1 MKNLKQLR
9 EQRSLTQL
17 SLALSV
23 DVQQE
28 TISAYENGKSM
39 PTVDTLLKLAKYF
52 NCSTDYLL
60 DLTDIPTLVNDLV
73 FDNLNATEAD
83 IVRADRNLNRDNRN
97 KVLGYIKA
105 LQR

>member
-52 NCSTDYLL
+52 NCSSDYLL
-60 DLTDIPTLVNDLV
+60 DLTDIPTPVNDLV

-83 IVRADRNLNRDNRN
+83 IVRTYRNLDRDNRN